1 MALKDNG
8 QVVVWGTKAGTLS
21 SVPTAVKNDTIVAIS
36 AGTDHALALTA
47 TGKVIGW
54 GVNTDGRA
62 TPPPSLRDVIAISAG
77 NGFSLALKRNG
88 TVVGWGKNT
97 VGQVTIPP
105 ITNAVSIAAG
115 QLNSVIGLRN
125 GAVVV
130 LGSAALDAK
139 VTRTPTRTR

>member
-8 QVVVWGTKAGTLS
+8 QVVVWGTKSGSLS
-21 SVPTAVKNDTIVAIS
+21 SIPATAKKDIVAIS
-36 AGTDHALALTA
+36 AGADHALALTS
-47 TGKVIGW
+47 TGRVVGW
-54 GVNTDGRA
+54 GVNTSGQA
-62 TPPPSLRDVIAISAG
+62 APPPSLRDVIAISAG

-88 TVVGWGKNT
+88 SVVGWGKNT
-97 VGQVTIPP
+97 VGQVNIPP

-115 QLNSVIGLRN
+115 QLNSVIGLRD

-130 LGSAALDAK
+130 LGSGALNAK